1 MNIAEWH
8 QEARGD
14 MAGVEFTAAGPAVR
28 IDGEMYT
35 LREPK
40 IRELRQLDVLF
51 WKLND
56 EEQAIIEAAGDD
68 QIKRRREVNGWLAG
82 GGYAS
87 AWILAINMLAGATPA
102 DATTLDVDDMPAW
115 ATTGDVLLQLIS
127 VWWNTPLARGP
138 QAPLPL

>member
-14 MAGVEFTAAGPAVR
+14 TAGVDFTAAGPVVTV
-28 IDGEMYT
+28 DGSQFT

-40 IRELRQLDVLF
+40 IKELRQIDVLF

-56 EEQAIIEAAGDD
+56 EEQAAIKGAGDD
-68 QIKRRREVNGWLAG
+68 DDMAAKRRAANKFLGD
-82 GGYAS
+82 GGYAPV
-87 AWILAINMLAGATPA
+87 WVLALKLLA
-102 DATTLDVDDMPAW
+102 DASEIDVDDMPAW